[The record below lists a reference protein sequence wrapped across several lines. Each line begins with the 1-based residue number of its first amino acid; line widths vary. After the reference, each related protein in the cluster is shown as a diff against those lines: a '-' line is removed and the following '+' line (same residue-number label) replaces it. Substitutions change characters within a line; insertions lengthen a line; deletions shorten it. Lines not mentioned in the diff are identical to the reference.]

1 MVVHVYDPSYS
12 GAEVE
17 EFLEAWRLNS
27 VHAVSTY
34 RAPTMCKLFSLSG
47 RAKQIIKR
55 VYNPVRKI
63 SLSYEMRNFILFFLL
78 LGDGVF
84 EKACHFLLT
93 LLLLLSLGRK
103 KCVAHVSGLS
113 LLGRLL

>member
-27 VHAVSTY
+27 VHAVITY

-47 RAKQIIKR
+47 RAK
-55 VYNPVRKI
+55 
-63 SLSYEMRNFILFFLL
+63 
-78 LGDGVF
+78 
-84 EKACHFLLT
+84 
-93 LLLLLSLGRK
+93 
-103 KCVAHVSGLS
+103 
-113 LLGRLL
+113 